1 MIIHKLKQ
9 DVIKY
14 LSINVGIYM
23 INSFLLS
30 FFSVSITLQILGFG
44 IIFMLM
50 DSFVLQHDYKL
61 LEINYKNLVDRCE
74 FNRDLNSIKQKL
86 ELLLENNTQ
95 KSSIIE
101 FEIKSSSS
109 SIVNTPTE
117 SPKINYEIAKQTFKQ
132 KSYSFNV
139 KPPKE
144 NSNIIPITSAGDI
157 ITLSVKK

>member
-9 DVIKY
+9 DVLKY
-14 LSINVGIYM
+14 SGIHMAIYIINR
-23 INSFLLS
+23 FLLS
-30 FFSVSITLQILGFG
+30 IFTVQVVLQILGFG
-44 IIFMLM
+44 IIFVLM

-61 LEINYKNLVDRCE
+61 LEINYKNLIDRYE
-74 FNRDLNSIKQKL
+74 LNKDLNAIKQKL
-86 ELLLENNTQ
+86 DLLLENNTQ
-95 KSSIIE
+95 KSSLIE

-109 SIVNTPTE
+109 KNITPLQ
-117 SPKINYEIAKQTFKQ
+117 SPNINYDLAKQSFKQ

-144 NSNIIPITSAGDI
+144 FSNEIPITAAGEV

>member
-86 ELLLENNTQ
+86 ELLLENSNQ

-101 FEIKSSSS
+101 FEIKSSGTSS
-109 SIVNTPTE
+109 HVFDYDLARKSL
-117 SPKINYEIAKQTFKQ
+117 FK
-132 KSYSFNV
+132 STSL
-139 KPPKE
+139 
-144 NSNIIPITSAGDI
+144 NIIPPKKSSNDIPITTVGEV